1 MPRVYSYYGNNR
13 LQQQA
18 NARNIYGNNM
28 NGKRLINNRQTSNY
42 NSSNFNTYNV
52 GAQTEYVKGTGSDIV
67 TGQRYVV
74 SVGGIADI
82 PATIPLP
89 PPPPPPP
96 PHQITLDDIA
106 TPNANRT
113 FWTLQPNKSILLSET
128 LTINRNEN
136 LYNPHLTLVP
146 FL

>member
-1 MPRVYSYYGNNR
+1 MALYLNSDSIGCLVYIAIMGNNR

-28 NGKRLINNRQTSNY
+28 NGRRLINNPQTSNY

-52 GAQTEYVKGTGSDIV
+52 GAQTEYIKGTGSDIV

-82 PATIPLP
+82 PPTIPP
-89 PPPPPPP
+89 
-96 PHQITLDDIA
+96 
-106 TPNANRT
+106 R
-113 FWTLQPNKSILLSET
+113 LQ
-128 LTINRNEN
+128 
-136 LYNPHLTLVP
+136 
-146 FL
+146 